1 MMAISMGFGFFLVYY
16 IFLIGGEEMAD
27 RNRVSPLIGMWTP
40 NVILLVIGV
49 YLTFNTLRERAPLRF
64 RWPWQKTTVDYAS
77 IEYILTY
84 KGQKTWQFYSQ
95 RKSETF
101 YIGLY

>member
-1 MMAISMGFGFFLVYY
+1 LTRKGGFMMAISMGFGFFLLYY

-49 YLTFNTLRERAPLRF
+49 YLTLNTVRERAPLRF
-64 RWPWQKTTVDYAS
+64 RWPWQKTTVDDAS
-77 IEYILTY
+77 IE
-84 KGQKTWQFYSQ
+84 S
-95 RKSETF
+95 S
-101 YIGLY
+101 

>member
-40 NVILLVIGV
+40 NVILLIIGM
-49 YLTFNTLRERAPLRF
+49 YLTLNTVREQAPFQF
-64 RWPWQKTTVDYAS
+64 RRPWQKTTAKDAS
-77 IEYILTY
+77 NE
-84 KGQKTWQFYSQ
+84 SN
-95 RKSETF
+95 
-101 YIGLY
+101 